1 MVLVSL
7 LEVFL
12 ELLHLDRLE
21 PELRSKFKDKDALDE
36 VGDAGGALLVA
47 ESDRRANGLRER
59 GGVELEL
66 LQRLEQAEARRLF
79 PRRLLRR
86 GALLS
91 LARRLR

>member
-7 LEVFL
+7 LEVVS
-12 ELLHLDRLE
+12 ELLRLDRLE
-21 PELRSKFKDKDALDE
+21 PELRSKFSDEVALDE

-59 GGVELEL
+59 GGVELER

-79 PRRLLRR
+79 PRRLFP
-86 GALLS
+86 
-91 LARRLR
+91 RRLDGHTSDV

>member
-7 LEVFL
+7 LEVVS
-12 ELLHLDRLE
+12 ELLRLDRLE
-21 PELRSKFKDKDALDE
+21 PELRSKFSDEVALDE

-47 ESDRRANGLRER
+47 KGVGRADGLRER

-79 PRRLLRR
+79 PRRLFP
-86 GALLS
+86 
-91 LARRLR
+91 RRLDGHTSDI